1 MVVRAGAGVTALIVL
16 SALVVSCSQET
27 PPEPSTAAAPSSVGS
42 SRAASVP
49 TAERSELEKIAA
61 VQVCR
66 NVITSAGAMVRD
78 YNVFITK
85 LNSVQSYAKMS
96 SEDRWAADT
105 LTAGADQVRK
115 AIAPATPSDLLGP
128 VNRFVDSS
136 DDLAERIGEKQL
148 GGLNAASDTWGAD
161 RTAALNKC
169 SEFLPAE

>member
-1 MVVRAGAGVTALIVL
+1 MMVRAGTVVAVVIAA
-16 SALVVSCSQET
+16 SALVASCSEQST
-27 PPEPSTAAAPSSVGS
+27 PPPSTVASPSSVGS
-42 SRAASVP
+42 SRAVPVP
-49 TAERSELEKIAA
+49 TAEHSELEKIAA

-85 LNSVQSYAKMS
+85 LNNVQSYDKLS

-115 AIAPATPSDLLGP
+115 AIAPALTSDLLGV

-148 GGLNAASDTWGAD
+148 GGLNAASDAWGSD

>member
-1 MVVRAGAGVTALIVL
+1 MDRAVAGVAVVIVL
-16 SALVVSCSQET
+16 SVLVASCSEDSTPSPSVVST
-27 PPEPSTAAAPSSVGS
+27 PSSVGT
-42 SRAASVP
+42 SRVAPVP

-85 LNSVQSYAKMS
+85 LNNVQTYDKMS

-115 AIAPATPSDLLGP
+115 AIAPATPSDLLGA

-148 GGLNAASDTWGAD
+148 GGLNAASDTWGSD
-161 RTAALNKC
+161 RSAALNKC